1 MTDAELIR
9 AIGEALFGTRWQ
21 TALADALG
29 VTTRTIR
36 RWLTGEDQPRPGVW
50 RELHALL
57 TERGQ
62 QMRELLDG
70 DALARRI
77 SGA

>member
-1 MTDAELIR
+1 VTDSELIR

-21 TALADALG
+21 TDVADALG
-29 VTTRTIR
+29 VSSRTVR
-36 RWLTGEDQPRPGVW
+36 RWLTGEDQPRPDVW

-57 TERGQ
+57 TQRGQ
-62 QMRELLDG
+62 QIRELLDG

-77 SGA
+77 GGG